1 MIGLILTLC
10 VSSYSNEQA
19 MRDAA
24 YKAVRQYPQNPQ
36 NQVTVIFLEAS
47 DSRCKGASQ

>member
-19 MRDAA
+19 MREAA
-24 YKAVRQYPQNPQ
+24 YKAVRQYPSNR
-36 NQVTVIFLEAS
+36 VVVVFLESS
-47 DSRCKGASQ
+47 DNRCKGASQ

>member
-24 YKAVRQYPQNPQ
+24 YKAVRQYPQN
-36 NQVTVIFLEAS
+36 QVTVIFLEAS